1 MFVTDTEDTS
11 PPKLARTTETPIKRA
26 RKGADEQD
34 TMNSTSNS
42 NSDRKSSSDKSE
54 TNMFFKTP
62 EHSFY
67 KMRKLISSTNDPQC
81 RSSANDGPLRKT
93 ASPKASREKTALCMP
108 KQEVDR
114 SPPCT
119 EAVLKDDVMIGGSTY
134 NKANSGLP
142 MNSTNILYDSDYTT
156 GTCLIK
162 IEGDPGTNGSTSL
175 RTLQLDGDRSS
186 ERALAATP
194 SEHVTAARSLLVRT
208 NSTTTNATH
217 HRVMARLTSFS
228 DTTVGRRNGSEQHTG
243 TAGGLEPNSAQLS
256 QDDIDR
262 RKGICPNEPECFSTN
277 MTEFPVLDAGEGNS
291 QKSRKEVEAKSI
303 STRTEDGERTTTQRL
318 ALADA
323 PRCTERSNTGQASK
337 ETTTSRAQFVAWPT
351 AGCVSATNTGSMSN
365 VLPTP
370 SGAAPDE
377 VCCKEQTKQ
386 VSSGYAGL
394 ANAARITKVKREGQ
408 TTLREI
414 RGCDVSGDER
424 ALLGDDANIATPRL
438 LGKISEHKGVLYQRI
453 PWEGCIQVSSTGMN
467 RATVITLSLV
477 FTVVGVGDL
486 FS

>member
-11 PPKLARTTETPIKRA
+11 PPKLARTTETPNKRA
-26 RKGADEQD
+26 MKGGDEQD
-34 TMNSTSNS
+34 TMNNTSNS

-81 RSSANDGPLRKT
+81 RSSANDGPLGKT
-93 ASPKASREKTALCMP
+93 ASPKASREKTAAALCMP
-108 KQEVDR
+108 TQEVDR

-119 EAVLKDDVMIGGSTY
+119 EAVLRDDVMIGGSTY
-134 NKANSGLP
+134 GNANSGLP
-142 MNSTNILYDSDYTT
+142 MNSTDILYGNDYTT

-175 RTLQLDGDRSS
+175 RTLQLDRDRSN

-228 DTTVGRRNGSEQHTG
+228 DTTVGRRNGSEQHTS
-243 TAGGLEPNSAQLS
+243 TAGGLEPNSAQVS

-262 RKGICPNEPECFSTN
+262 RKGICPSEPDCFPTN
-277 MTEFPVLDAGEGNS
+277 MTEFRVLDAGEGNS

-303 STRTEDGERTTTQRL
+303 STRTEDGERTTTPRL
-318 ALADA
+318 ALTDA
-323 PRCTERSNTGQASK
+323 PRCTERSNTGQAAK

-365 VLPTP
+365 VLP

-386 VSSGYAGL
+386 VSSVYAGL